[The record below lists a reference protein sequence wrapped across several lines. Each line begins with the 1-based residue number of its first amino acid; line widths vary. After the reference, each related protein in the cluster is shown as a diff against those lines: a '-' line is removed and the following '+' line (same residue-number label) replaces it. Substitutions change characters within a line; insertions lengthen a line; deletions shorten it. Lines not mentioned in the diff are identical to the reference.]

1 MIKRDYYLDQIKKRE
16 WDGNIKVIT
25 GIRRCGKSVLLFDL
39 YKNYLLS
46 KGIEKSQI
54 IEIKLDL
61 IDNIKYRNPVYL
73 YNQINKLINSKKFD
87 KYYLFIDEIQMSI
100 SKKDRETGI
109 KITMYDVLNGLRDN
123 KHLDVYVTG
132 SNSKMLS
139 TDILTEFRGRSSKID
154 VHPLSFK
161 EYFEYIG
168 GDEQKTLNDYMIL
181 GGMPGLINEKTIED
195 KKTYLKSLY
204 DEIYI
209 KDIVERNKIKRED
222 ILNDIL
228 NYLASQISSL
238 TNITK
243 IANAISTFKKEQV
256 TNDMIDNYITHIKN
270 AMLIKEA
277 QRYDINGKSFFSYPS
292 KFYYEDTGLRNARL
306 NFRQNEPGHLIE
318 NILYNELI
326 RRGFT
331 VDVGAIPI
339 KINNKLEYVEID
351 FIVNKF
357 DNKIYIQSAFQI
369 FDKDKLIQEIRPFN
383 LTKDFFKKVIIRNDI
398 ITSFYDEQG
407 VYHCR
412 LIDFLLDRVDFLK

>member
-25 GIRRCGKSVLLFDL
+25 GIKRCGKSVLLFDL

-277 QRYDINGKSFFSYPS
+277 QRYDIKGKSFFSYPS

>member
-277 QRYDINGKSFFSYPS
+277 QRYDIKGKSFFSYPS